1 MSASPTLEL
10 TVSPDFS
17 PEHIAGW
24 YVFNTWLQRRLGVRI
39 HLELYE
45 DFAAQRRAIAADKVD
60 LIYANPYDAAMLVR
74 EKGFTAIAA
83 PAGKPDEV
91 VIAVPADSPAQSIE
105 DLRPGLRLA
114 VTRDPD
120 VNLIGMILL
129 ESADLNRDNTV
140 TEQVSTYV
148 VLARALLQGKADCG
162 FFLKEAFD
170 DLSAPIRRQLRPLMT
185 SQISLV
191 RHVML
196 VGPRCE
202 ALREPLQA
210 LLLGMADPGSDGR
223 RTLEALG
230 LAGWERQDQEDTEF
244 MIDLMDT
251 LMV

>member
-1 MSASPTLEL
+1 MTLEL

-24 YVFNTWLQRRLGVRI
+24 YVFNTWLQRKLGVRI

-45 DFAAQRRAIAADKVD
+45 DFSAQRQAIAADKVD

-74 EKGFTAIAA
+74 EKGFVAIAA
-83 PAGKPDEV
+83 PRGKADEV
-91 VIAVPADSPAQSIE
+91 VIAVPADSPVQSVE
-105 DLRPGLRLA
+105 DLQPGLRLA

-129 ESADLNRDNTV
+129 ESADLNRENTV
-140 TEQVSTYV
+140 TQQVSTYV
-148 VLARALLQGKADCG
+148 VLARTLLQGKADCG

-170 DLSAPIRRQLRPLMT
+170 DLSAPIRRQLRPVMT

-191 RHVML
+191 HHVLL
-196 VGPRCE
+196 VGPRCAE
-202 ALREPLQA
+202 LRDALQA
-210 LLLGMADPGSDGR
+210 LVLGMSDPGSDGR
-223 RTLEALG
+223 ATLQALG
-230 LAGWERQDQEDTEF
+230 LSGWDRQDQEDTEF